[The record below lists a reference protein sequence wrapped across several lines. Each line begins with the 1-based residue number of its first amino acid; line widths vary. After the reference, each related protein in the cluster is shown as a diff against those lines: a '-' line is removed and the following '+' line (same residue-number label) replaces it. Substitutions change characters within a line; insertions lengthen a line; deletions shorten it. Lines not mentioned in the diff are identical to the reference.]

1 MKINCALNSF
11 LTLTISLKQLLVKIL
26 ETRKLYWKIVPYPL
40 CLNCRLA
47 INQFIFIKKGI
58 IIVVL
63 KVKRTIL
70 NYVKRIK
77 YIVVSVFLYNMLLH
91 NG

>member
-1 MKINCALNSF
+1 MF
-11 LTLTISLKQLLVKIL
+11 
-26 ETRKLYWKIVPYPL
+26 KLQTGYKSVY
-40 CLNCRLA
+40 
-47 INQFIFIKKGI
+47 FHKKGI

-77 YIVVSVFLYNMLLH
+77 YIVVSGFLH
-91 NG
+91 NILVEYHQLSKYLLFDKNE